1 MDRMTI
7 RQKLYAV
14 FGALIAIFACVSLYS
29 GYNLY
34 QINTGAMRIAT
45 EHLGNVLALS
55 QSSRSLAL
63 YRQDEYALVT
73 ATTLSDQIHAAQDM
87 RSLGNQLDI
96 TFDKVEGTL
105 SGEKADDFQALR
117 AAWSSYRQAGQQLRD
132 AVSENDKAAASAQIA
147 SSAKAYAE
155 ISWNLGLI
163 IDASKDFVQHET
175 IEATDCYEQAKVT
188 LIASTLFVLLL
199 SGFMAFYLS
208 RSINSS
214 VQYLMGISREV
225 AAGNLTVPVEVKTQ
239 DEFGVLTG
247 AYRETVEHLHALI
260 ESIQTTAQEVATFAA
275 QLTEN
280 ASQSAQATQQVA
292 ESIGRVAASASEQ
305 GERVAASNEDIHA
318 MAAEIGGFEQKAEA
332 ASRAAIEV
340 NGISQEGRV
349 AVTGAVEQMAQISES
364 VTDTSQA
371 IRLLAKRSQEIGQ
384 ISDTISG
391 IADQTNLLALNAAI
405 EAARAGEAGR
415 GFAVVAEEV
424 RKLAEESGQA
434 AQKIAGL
441 ISAIQQET
449 DQAVERMERGTQ
461 DVESGKAVIA
471 RAGDS
476 FQSITQAVGGLA
488 QQAEAILDGARTSAK
503 RADGLASVM
512 ESIHRSSS
520 DVASE
525 TQSVS
530 AATEE
535 QSASMD
541 EVAQASRKLSELSKM
556 LQDAAAKFQI

>member
-14 FGALIAIFACVSLYS
+14 FGVLIAIFACVSVYS

-55 QSSRSLAL
+55 QSSRALAV
-63 YRQDEYALVT
+63 YRQDEYAMVT
-73 ATTLSDQIHAAQDM
+73 ATSLSDQIHAEQDM
-87 RSLGNQLDI
+87 RNLGSQMEI
-96 TFDKVEGTL
+96 TFDKIEGTM
-105 SGEKADDFQALR
+105 SGRKAEDFQAMR
-117 AAWSSYRQAGQQLRD
+117 TAWSNYRKDGEKLRSAVD
-132 AVSENDKAAASAQIA
+132 ANDKAAAAAQLSA
-147 SSAKAYAE
+147 SAKSYDDIAWE
-155 ISWNLGLI
+155 LRLI
-163 IDASKDFVQHET
+163 IDASKDFVQQET
-175 IEATDCYEQAKVT
+175 IAATERYDQAKVT
-188 LIASTLFVLLL
+188 LIASTILVLLL
-199 SGFMAFYLS
+199 SGFMAIYLS
-208 RSINSS
+208 RSINRS
-214 VQYLMGISREV
+214 VHYLMGISKEV
-225 AAGNLTVPVEVKTQ
+225 AEGNLTVPVEVKTQ

-247 AYRETVEHLHALI
+247 AYKETVEHLHALI
-260 ESIQTTAQEVATFAA
+260 ESIQQTAQEVATFAA

-280 ASQSAQATQQVA
+280 AGQSAQATQQVA
-292 ESIGRVAASASEQ
+292 VSISRVAASANEQ
-305 GERVAASNEDIHA
+305 GDRVAASNEDIHT
-318 MAAEIGGFEQKAEA
+318 MSTEISGFEQKAESARGA
-332 ASRAAIEV
+332 AREV
-340 NGISQEGRV
+340 SSISQEGRE
-349 AVTGAVEQMAQISES
+349 AVMGAVDQMAQIAGS
-364 VTDTSQA
+364 VSDTAQA
-371 IRLLAKRSQEIGQ
+371 IRLLAERSKEIGQ

-405 EAARAGEAGR
+405 EAARAGDAGR

-441 ISAIQQET
+441 ITSIQQET

-471 RAGDS
+471 KAGDS
-476 FQSITQAVGGLA
+476 FRSITQAVDGLT
-488 QQAEAILDGARTSAK
+488 QQSEAILDGARQSAK
-503 RADGLASVM
+503 RAEGLVDVM
-512 ESIHRSSS
+512 ESIHRSSI

-541 EVAQASRKLSELSKM
+541 EVAQASRKLAELSKD
-556 LQDAAAKFQI
+556 LQDAAARFRI